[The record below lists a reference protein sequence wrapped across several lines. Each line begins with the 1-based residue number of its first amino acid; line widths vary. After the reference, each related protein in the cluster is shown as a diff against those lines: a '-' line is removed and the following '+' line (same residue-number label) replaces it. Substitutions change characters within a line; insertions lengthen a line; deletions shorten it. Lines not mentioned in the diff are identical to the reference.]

1 MKQEV
6 KCIDFTVKVK
16 LLKHK
21 QVTSILRLLKDKDTL
36 VTSLMNMQGNIMDL
50 ISLVSDNEELLSEL
64 LNIIVEFPDDITDED
79 LWTNDIAK
87 IFTHVAEVNGDNF
100 LELFQTIMGLIE
112 NPVANEPQPLDQSTT
127 PS

>member
-1 MKQEV
+1 MKKQEV
-6 KCIDFTVKVK
+6 KCIDFTVKVE

-21 QVTSILRLLKDKDTL
+21 QVTAILRLLKDKDTL
-36 VTSLMNMQGNIMDL
+36 VTSLMNMQGNIMDM
-50 ISLVSDNEELLSEL
+50 ISLVSDNDELLSEV
-64 LNIIVEFPDDITDED
+64 LNIIVEFPDSVTDED

-100 LELFQTIMGLIE
+100 LELFQTITGLIE
-112 NPVANEPQPLDQSTT
+112 PHQLLDQSIT